1 MTPVLIPG
9 TFICDSFFLAE
20 LWEKLYLVQRG
31 RDLHIFRLS
40 NRNLPRVNKPTYKP
54 KHQPWLCHPRNLFI
68 RFLCIIWIFFC
79 LTTSCFAA
87 SLNHFQG
94 HVVIEVSGAHRSN
107 SWGSFQHCM
116 SSSLRTLYHEVV
128 PTKLVLLAS
137 SCYSSDSV
145 EAAAAVLFNYILK

>member
-54 KHQPWLCHPRNLFI
+54 RHQPWLCHPRNLFI
-68 RFLCIIWIFFC
+68 RFLCIIWIFFFV
-79 LTTSCFAA
+79 LPHPVLLPHSITFKVT
-87 SLNHFQG
+87 LLLRFQG
-94 HVVIEVSGAHRSN
+94 LIAQTREGVSNTACLLPWELYIMR
-107 SWGSFQHCM
+107 WFQLNWFCWQVPVPHLTVLKLLLLC
-116 SSSLRTLYHEVV
+116 SLIT
-128 PTKLVLLAS
+128 S
-137 SCYSSDSV
+137 
-145 EAAAAVLFNYILK
+145 

>member
-54 KHQPWLCHPRNLFI
+54 RHQPWLCHPRNLFI
-68 RFLCIIWIFFC
+68 RFLCIIWIFFLSYHILFCC
-79 LTTSCFAA
+79 LTQ
-87 SLNHFQG
+87 SL
-94 HVVIEVSGAHRSN
+94 SRSRCYWGFRGSSLKLVREFPTLYVFFPEN
-107 SWGSFQHCM
+107 FISWGGSNQIGFAG
-116 SSSLRTLYHEVV
+116 
-128 PTKLVLLAS
+128 KFLLLIWQCW
-137 SCYSSDSV
+137 SCCCC
-145 EAAAAVLFNYILK
+145 AL